1 MVFQKLL
8 DSINKGQDTVLVTII
23 ESIGSTPRKIG
34 TKMLMSERKHLAG
47 TIGGGIVEYECEE
60 MAKQLIKEQKNARR
74 SFNLRPDDKEGL
86 GAVCGGRMEV
96 LFQYLSGK
104 DPSLKRIC
112 QEMISHEKNHQA
124 AWLWFPLNLT
134 SKDSLIFYSDTTGW
148 LGTYDQQAISTKA
161 KRKTDRYEVNSETY
175 LVEELFQEGKVVI
188 FGGGHVSQALVPIL
202 NYLDFYCVVVDDRQD
217 YLNDNYFHLANEC
230 ITADLER
237 IEAFVR
243 INSNDYTVIMT
254 RGHQFDEEILRQ
266 LIAIKPFYIGLMG
279 SKHKIAMIRKM
290 MKNEGF
296 ATETLNQIYMPI
308 GLEIKA
314 ETPAELAI
322 SLSAELIGKRA
333 ETR

>member
-8 DSINKGQDTVLVTII
+8 DSIDKGQDTCLVTII
-23 ESIGSTPRKIG
+23 KSVGSTPRKNG
-34 TKMLMSERKHLAG
+34 TKMLMSEEKHLAG
-47 TIGGGIVEYECEE
+47 TVGGGIVEYECEE
-60 MAKQLIKEQKNARR
+60 MAKQLIKEKRNARR

-86 GAVCGGRMEV
+86 GAVCGGKMEV

-104 DPSLKRIC
+104 DLTLKKIC

-124 AWLWFPLNLT
+124 AWLWFPLSLT
-134 SKDSLIFYSDTTGW
+134 SNASLIFYSDTTGW
-148 LGTYDQQAISTKA
+148 LGTPDQQAISTEA

-202 NYLDFYCVVVDDRQD
+202 NYLDFYCVVVDDRKD
-217 YLNDNYFHLANEC
+217 YLNDEYFPLASEC
-230 ITADLER
+230 IMANLGR
-237 IEAFVR
+237 IKESVT
-243 INSNDYTVIMT
+243 INPNDYTIIMT

-279 SKHKIAMIRKM
+279 SKHKIAMIKRM
-290 MKNEGF
+290 MKNEGYT
-296 ATETLNQIYMPI
+296 AETLNQIYMPI

-322 SLSAELIGKRA
+322 SLSAELIEKRA